1 MFIQVGVSR
10 SDLLGGSDRFLRIL
24 PTGFGYPRQGLW
36 WKARK
41 ENMVTKSVVCFS
53 VTHESLWHEAKA
65 LVSHRQ
71 KVSFTANKTIKEQ
84 VRWGM

>member
-1 MFIQVGVSR
+1 
-10 SDLLGGSDRFLRIL
+10 
-24 PTGFGYPRQGLW
+24 
-36 WKARK
+36 
-41 ENMVTKSVVCFS
+41 MVTKSVVCFS